1 MSTQERDPIASGGSS
16 PPEDSENSGTSGDKS
31 KGSQRRTCQTVI
43 KRSDVKHAATR
54 SLDDSMDG
62 FVKPRTR
69 SKKISTSKASKKGGG
84 KKKGRYC
91 EYGYFQ
97 GAEWQEG

>member
-16 PPEDSENSGTSGDKS
+16 PLEDSENSGTSGDKS

-54 SLDDSMDG
+54 S
-62 FVKPRTR
+62 
-69 SKKISTSKASKKGGG
+69 
-84 KKKGRYC
+84 
-91 EYGYFQ
+91 
-97 GAEWQEG
+97 

>member
-16 PPEDSENSGTSGDKS
+16 PPEDSENSGASGDRG

-43 KRSDVKHAATR
+43 KRSVVKHAATH
-54 SLDDSMDG
+54 SHDDSMVD

-69 SKKISTSKASKKGGG
+69 
-84 KKKGRYC
+84 
-91 EYGYFQ
+91 
-97 GAEWQEG
+97 